1 MSGFISDLIHGTSSR
16 HYPRYHYD
24 DSMVSYGGGMGMLP
38 DVQLYVPMESMRDVE
53 RVKNA
58 LEREGAH
65 RVICDVVNQTVTV
78 TGNVPPE
85 ELLRRVKRIK
95 RHSHILS
102 YSSPYGDSS
111 AYGYNNGGLQTGL
124 SSYGPS
130 MYNNIGSS
138 SLYGSAGY
146 PGRGY
151 TNRYPMSPPAYSS
164 YSGYSQ
170 PYDYGAGYSYRDN
183 LLPPSPFSYY

>member
-1 MSGFISDLIHGTSSR
+1 
-16 HYPRYHYD
+16 
-24 DSMVSYGGGMGMLP
+24 
-38 DVQLYVPMESMRDVE
+38 MR
-53 RVKNA
+53 A
-58 LEREGAH
+58 GAH

-78 TGNVPPE
+78 TGNVPPQ

-111 AYGYNNGGLQTGL
+111 AYGYNNVGLQTGL

-130 MYNNIGSS
+130 IYNNIGSS
-138 SLYGSAGY
+138 GMYGSTGY

-151 TNRYPMSPPAYSS
+151 GNRYPLSPPAYSS
-164 YSGYSQ
+164 YSGYNQ
-170 PYDYGAGYSYRDN
+170 PYDSAAGCSYRDN
-183 LLPPSPFSYY
+183 YSPSSPYSYY